1 MKKSLRSF
9 FDESP
14 VFLQKNLN
22 FLATIL
28 VLVTT
33 LLGWFNS
40 NSWTIIFLVACRL
53 FSKNPFTAIK
63 TAFSDNLFLAF
74 FVFFLID
81 VCGYFYTH
89 DLATQG
95 MTITKELTLVAIAFV
110 FCAGQFADQR
120 TYRQLITSY
129 SLLLLA
135 VSLYC
140 LINAVHRYIPSRD
153 VSVFFYHALTSPI
166 SQNAVFFSAYV
177 LFGIVFLLSPQGG
190 PAIDWLPRAGRKVL
204 RYALVLFF
212 LGMIVLLSSRLIMT
226 ITLLI
231 LINAFSRRY
240 SYRKNK
246 RGFLITGSAL
256 LVAVCVLIVIDN
268 PIRARF
274 RDMAGDLEVVRQEKF
289 NPKMVFTSLQSRL
302 VEYRFAFEILE
313 ARHAWIFGVSPGDSQ
328 DLLNQKYIAA
338 DMDIGDPGEGPNRK
352 LRGFIGFNSH
362 NQFVETWVRTGLVGL
377 ASLLVIFILLIA
389 RTRQHGAKE
398 NWFIILTIAFLF
410 IPEAPMTLQHGVFL
424 FCFFPLL
431 ALSAPGSARV
441 SPGVS
446 P

>member
-1 MKKSLRSF
+1 MKKSLRNFF

-14 VFLQKNLN
+14 VFLKKNLN

-28 VLVTT
+28 VLATT

-40 NSWTIIFLVACRL
+40 NSWTIILLVACRL
-53 FSKNPFTAIK
+53 FCNNPFTAIK
-63 TAFSDNLFLAF
+63 TAFSDKLFLAF
-74 FVFFLID
+74 LVFFLID
-81 VCGYFYTH
+81 VSGYFHTH
-89 DLATQG
+89 NLATQG
-95 MTITKELTLVAIAFV
+95 TTITKELTLVAIAFV
-110 FCAGQFADQR
+110 FCAGPFADQR

-140 LINAVHRYIPSRD
+140 LTYAVRRYIHSQD
-153 VSVFFYHALTSPI
+153 STVFFYHDLTSPI
-166 SQNAVFFSAYV
+166 SYNAVFFSAYV
-177 LFGIVFLLSPQGG
+177 LFGIIFLLSPQGE
-190 PAIDWLPRAGRKVL
+190 PAIGWLPRTGRKVM

-212 LGMIVLLSSRLIMT
+212 LGMIVLLSSRLLMT

-246 RGFLITGSAL
+246 RTFLVAGSAL
-256 LVAVCVLIVIDN
+256 LIGVCLLIVIDN

-274 RDMAGDLEVVRQEKF
+274 RDMAGDLKVVQQEKF
-289 NPKMVFTSLQSRL
+289 NPKMYFNSLQSRL
-302 VEYRFAFEILE
+302 VEYRFAFEILK
-313 ARHAWIFGVSPGDSQ
+313 AKNAWIFGVSPGDSQ
-328 DLLNQKYIAA
+328 DLLNQKYIDA
-338 DMDIGDPGEGPNRK
+338 DMDIGIPAEGPNRK
-352 LRGFIGFNSH
+352 LRGFIGFNFH

-377 ASLLVIFILLIA
+377 ASLLAIFILLIA

-431 ALSAPGSARV
+431 ALSAPGVARV
-441 SPGVS
+441 SS
-446 P
+446 Q